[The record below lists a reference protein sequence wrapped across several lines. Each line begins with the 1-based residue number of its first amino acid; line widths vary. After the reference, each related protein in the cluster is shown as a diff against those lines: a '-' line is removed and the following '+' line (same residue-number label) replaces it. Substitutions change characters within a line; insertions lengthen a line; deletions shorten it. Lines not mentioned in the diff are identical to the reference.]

1 MNVWRKTC
9 IELPEARRAGAVAAA
24 TAPDASTGGHQL
36 SALDQPDR
44 GGEDADAGVVE
55 REVAEQTGVLGRA
68 DRLGELLPRRHV
80 ARLQRGEQDL
90 RAVVGLGAVQFRLL
104 VVLGLVG
111 GGELLRRV
119 VDVVAQVGRAD
130 DSRLDVRDAGGAGE
144 HRRALRRRAGERYR
158 DAEVA
163 RLL

>member
-1 MNVWRKTC
+1 MAPRLTPPMNVWRNTC
-9 IELPEARRAGAVAAA
+9 IELLRARTTGAAA
-24 TAPDASTGGHQL
+24 AAAAPDTSTGGHQL

-44 GGEDADAGVVE
+44 GRADAYARPVE
-55 REVAEQTGVLGRA
+55 REVSEQAGVLRRA

-90 RAVVGLGAVQFRLL
+90 RAVVGLGSVQFRLL
-104 VVLGLVG
+104 VELRQVG

-130 DSRLDVRDAGGAGE
+130 DRRLDVR
-144 HRRALRRRAGERYR
+144 RP
-158 DAEVA
+158 
-163 RLL
+163 